1 MTELNAPYSTPAA
14 EAVDN
19 HLSSSIDALR
29 STTEAGF
36 SRVDSTM
43 KELVTRGEFNATVQR
58 LDAKDEHL
66 ESRMTMVNDQLS
78 RRIDTGLEGLTT
90 NVNSQFTEMR
100 SEEDKRT
107 TKTRWLLGTLV
118 VAAGLAWQVISRF
131 IP

>member
-1 MTELNAPYSTPAA
+1 MNAPYPQAS

-19 HLSSSIDALR
+19 HLSASIEALR
-29 STTEAGF
+29 ATTESGF

-66 ESRMTMVNDQLS
+66 EARITTSNDQLS
-78 RRIDTGLEGLTT
+78 QRIDSGLSSVISSMEGKFKD
-90 NVNSQFTEMR
+90 QK
-100 SEEDKRT
+100 SEEEKRT

-118 VAAGLAWQVISRF
+118 VVAGLAWQIISRF